1 MPEVLIARDDG
12 ELGTI
17 DESELERAQASGF
30 RVVDEAEA
38 TAIEK
43 RRAAQSTAGM
53 TIGTG
58 EALARGVSLGLSD
71 VALRAAGVDMEAARA
86 RQENLGT
93 FGAGAELVGAAA
105 PALLTGG
112 TSAGASAAGA
122 AARTAARFTPAGLAA
137 RAGTAAERAFGTSA
151 LGGRVLGTAAQGGVE
166 GFLAGV
172 GSEASALALGDKDLA
187 AERLMA
193 GGGQGLGI
201 GFILGGGLGVAGAGV
216 ERAAAGAARAGQG
229 ALQGL
234 RRGAGEAGE
243 TLADLS
249 PREAAFAK
257 AGRWMAKLQGRA
269 PEPYERLFGGV
280 ATRKG
285 RDRILA
291 DVEDLRVSAA
301 KDIKAA
307 ADAMNEGAEEAVQIA
322 YGATRHAR
330 AEKLLAPL
338 DVPGIKGANGRFVRR
353 PRGHA
358 LDHLE
363 KHEQRLR
370 DELEDELLSK
380 EEFADISEALRLNER
395 AQRNA
400 HGVKNAAQ
408 AFREVNDYKRS
419 VDAIARRRLD
429 QYKNNKSPE
438 AFKAWKKARSFSDE
452 TRAHLE
458 NADLYGEEALVQKRV
473 NAAAAADFAA
483 QENLTPQLRAFMEKG
498 AQADTEVAMSLARG
512 STRYGGQSKQD
523 AFQAALDA
531 RLNFI
536 RTTIDEFDLDPAQLE
551 KLKRGEQL
559 IEDMRS
565 KLDELSETA
574 QVADDLSKARK
585 DEGGGSPSLT
595 LLSTIGPAG
604 GAGIGFM
611 LAGPLGAAAGGLAGM
626 ALRPFTLARAAAAGL
641 NMVDGLA
648 AKYGG
653 AVEDVASREASIAA
667 GFDRLAEGGRSA
679 VRTSARAARRG
690 LAGAG
695 RRAGRDEPETRPQR
709 QARLLAVRAA
719 VMAAASDPLELATQM
734 EGGVAELHD
743 FAPEVARGIVERS
756 AVAVT
761 FLASKVPD
769 VYEPAFGNGTPIVA
783 PEELD
788 RFERYVNAVQDP
800 LGAVEKVMTGSLSL
814 EHAEALRVV
823 YPKIYGE
830 MQSKALEMLGRRKQE
845 GRRISDESLVQLG
858 LMLDMP
864 LTDSLKPGFLASL
877 QSPAMTTP
885 GPGPAPVSP
894 RAPKPIE
901 VTARRTDL
909 GRLESGELRS

>member
-1 MPEVLIARDDG
+1 MAKVKVARGRDVLEIDSEKLSEAADLGYEPVTAEEAKRTADVREAATISGGAQGLG
-12 ELGTI
+12 EG
-17 DESELERAQASGF
+17 
-30 RVVDEAEA
+30 V
-38 TAIEK
+38 
-43 RRAAQSTAGM
+43 
-53 TIGTG
+53 
-58 EALARGVSLGLSD
+58 ARGVTLGLSD
-71 VALRAAGVDMEAARA
+71 VGLRALGADMGGVAARA
-86 RQENLGT
+86 EGLGSK
-93 FGAGAELVGAAA
+93 GAELAGAVGT
-105 PALLTGG
+105 ALLTGG
-112 TSAGASAAGA
+112 GSAAGS

-151 LGGRVLGTAAQGGVE
+151 LGGRVLGTAAQGAVE
-166 GFLAGV
+166 GALAGV
-172 GSEASALALGDKDLA
+172 GAEASRAALGDEALA
-187 AERLMA
+187 AERLVA
-193 GGGQGLGI
+193 GGFQGLGI
-201 GFILGGGLGVAGAGV
+201 GALLGGGLGVAGAGV

-257 AGRWMAKLQGRA
+257 AGRFMAKLQGRA

-400 HGVKNAAQ
+400 HEVKNAAQ
-408 AFREVNDYKRS
+408 AFREVNDYKQS

-611 LAGPLGAAAGGLAGM
+611 LAGPLGAAVGGLAGM

-641 NMVDGLA
+641 NMLDGLG
-648 AKYGG
+648 KYRG
-653 AVEDVASREASIAA
+653 AVENVASREASIAA

-679 VRTSARAARRG
+679 VRTSARAVRRG
-690 LAGAG
+690 AAGAG
-695 RRAGRDEPETRPQR
+695 RRAVRDEPETRPQR
-709 QARLLAVRAA
+709 QARLMAVRAA
-719 VMAAASDPLELATQM
+719 VMAAAADPLELATQM

-769 VYEPAFGNGTPIVA
+769 VYEPAFGNGKPIVA

-823 YPKIYGE
+823 YPKIYAE

-885 GPGPAPVSP
+885 GPDPTPAAP

-909 GRLESGELRS
+909 GRLEAGELRS